1 MLSWRGVQAGVPPPS
16 HFSKVLAAFYKPGT
30 VRGGLHKDIPAYP
43 VPLVGN
49 FRCLA
54 TECDSCRFSRPRP
67 PCPPSQP
74 AWEKGGLL
82 GCTLGGPQV
91 SPALLHVQGLG
102 ATGPHWESETSVRPV
117 LRGAKAWH
125 HKDGLH
131 APRKLQN
138 QVGQCLAHLT
148 GGVRPCAQL
157 AIAQVCANLSRSRGP
172 ALAPP
177 ATPLLAQPSPLLHTR
192 GPSRRVLCNPGDHV
206 PSFPTCQQD

>member
-1 MLSWRGVQAGVPPPS
+1 MQNVDKLPCPWLKKSVCKACLGDKSQCLCKEKCLKNAFWGVLSWRGVQAGVPPPS

-102 ATGPHWESETSVRPV
+102 ATGPH
-117 LRGAKAWH
+117 
-125 HKDGLH
+125 
-131 APRKLQN
+131 
-138 QVGQCLAHLT
+138 
-148 GGVRPCAQL
+148 
-157 AIAQVCANLSRSRGP
+157 
-172 ALAPP
+172 
-177 ATPLLAQPSPLLHTR
+177 
-192 GPSRRVLCNPGDHV
+192 
-206 PSFPTCQQD
+206 